1 MYFTITGMGQKVSF
15 VIPRTTLR
23 GLLYRGSTVKSLHSI
38 STHHQPIAVK
48 LSSILQIVTTGTKV
62 RF

>member
-1 MYFTITGMGQKVSF
+1 MYFTITVAKVSF

-23 GLLYRGSTVKSLHSI
+23 GLLYRGSHCKITALHFNSLS
-38 STHHQPIAVK
+38 VD
-48 LSSILQIVTTGTKV
+48 SSQTFLVILQIVTTGRKV